1 MTYIKFIRERSAQ
14 VKNKTG
20 HVYSLLTGDSA
31 FVQFATDNIE
41 TEFKDEVNI
50 MSWEYE
56 RAVLTV
62 AVKTDSIEELF
73 NLPGKDHW

>member
-1 MTYIKFIRERSAQ
+1 
-14 VKNKTG
+14 
-20 HVYSLLTGDSA
+20 
-31 FVQFATDNIE
+31 
-41 TEFKDEVNI
+41 

-62 AVKTDSIEELF
+62 AVKTDSIEEQF